1 MRLRPCALLF
11 AALETP
17 SGPAGTSIVSSNGGH
32 IAPEPSGLARRA
44 TFNSLP
50 TQHLNT
56 KQPPFIYRHL
66 DTHPMPNGWQLELG
80 TYASMLPTGS
90 AAAILERFYNE
101 VVERAKFPLAE
112 SNFYRLRSGQLAL
125 EFLRKQAPIPWALVG
140 NLRRSWEQVP
150 GKASQGDMRYTIY
163 VLGKGSQ
170 WLSRSMFFYAHDDV
184 RVELRCLQTRLKRR
198 KEHSGM
204 STSGFWKGGHQDE
217 KTKRGQGRYC
227 ER

>member
-1 MRLRPCALLF
+1 MRLRPYALLF

-17 SGPAGTSIVSSNGGH
+17 NGPAGTSIVSPNGGH

-44 TFNSLP
+44 TFTSLP

-56 KQPPFIYRHL
+56 KQPPFIYRRL

-101 VVERAKFPLAE
+101 VVERAIFPLAE

-125 EFLRKQAPIPWALVG
+125 EFFCKQAPIPWALVG
-140 NLRRSWEQVP
+140 NFAKIMGAGAR
-150 GKASQGDMRYTIY
+150 QGFTGRYEIYYIHSGRGITVAISLY
-163 VLGKGSQ
+163 VLLGP
-170 WLSRSMFFYAHDDV
+170 R
-184 RVELRCLQTRLKRR
+184 
-198 KEHSGM
+198 
-204 STSGFWKGGHQDE
+204 
-217 KTKRGQGRYC
+217 
-227 ER
+227 